1 MSSKFKLLALFFIG
15 VGFLFPFDYTIT
27 IIVGVGF
34 LIAFVVYGLFTIA
47 SPEFLEDE

>member
-1 MSSKFKLLALFFIG
+1 MSSKLKLLALFFIG
-15 VGFLFPFDYTIT
+15 VALLFPFDYTIT
-27 IIVGVGF
+27 IILGVGF